1 MARSCTVC
9 EHADLEAINLALA
22 SNESIR
28 GVTRRFFG
36 STIQEESVRRHK
48 HNHLP
53 AELAKAHEAHE
64 VSHADTLLEQLKQL
78 TADARRIGHK
88 AERDRNYGTAL
99 MAVRELVRIV
109 ELTAKLRGE
118 LQQEGTTNI
127 TINAEWVAVRT
138 VLLQALAPYPD
149 ARAAVAEAL
158 LEVDA

>member
-1 MARSCTVC
+1 
-9 EHADLEAINLALA
+9 
-22 SNESIR
+22 
-28 GVTRRFFG
+28 
-36 STIQEESVRRHK
+36 
-48 HNHLP
+48 
-53 AELAKAHEAHE
+53 
-64 VSHADTLLEQLKQL
+64 VSHADTLLEQLTQL